1 MKGLDQ
7 MMTTPEHIEQL
18 VTESRDRATAIELN
32 RWKSAMEEFGFKP
45 HPGLSV
51 KENLAAFGDW
61 WAHRKAT
68 GN

>member
-1 MKGLDQ
+1 MNYTQ
-7 MMTTPEHIEQL
+7 NQIAAFEQ
-18 VTESRDRATAIELN
+18 EAADRATAKESH
-32 RWKSAMEEFGFKP
+32 RWQTAMEEFGFSP

-61 WAHRKAT
+61 WAERKRT